1 MDDSLECSCDN
12 ADDDDEYV
20 VVVKRVPVVV
30 QRAPPRVPP
39 LPPDRDAPPSNYS
52 AIADFATENKL
63 PPSPLTLDANFESI
77 EF

>member
-1 MDDSLECSCDN
+1 MGGTCSCDN
-12 ADDDDEYV
+12 ADDDDDDEYV

-30 QRAPPRVPP
+30 VQRAPPRVPP
-39 LPPDRDAPPSNYS
+39 LPDRDAPPSNYS

>member
-1 MDDSLECSCDN
+1 MGGTCSCDN
-12 ADDDDEYV
+12 ADDDDDEYV

-30 QRAPPRVPP
+30 VQRPPCVPP
-39 LPPDRDAPPSNYS
+39 LPGRDAPPSNYS

-63 PPSPLTLDANFESI
+63 SPSPLI